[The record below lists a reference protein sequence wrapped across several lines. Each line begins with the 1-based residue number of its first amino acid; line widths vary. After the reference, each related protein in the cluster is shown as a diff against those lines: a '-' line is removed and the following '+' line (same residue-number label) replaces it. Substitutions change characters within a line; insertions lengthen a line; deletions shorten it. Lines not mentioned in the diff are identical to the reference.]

1 MINLTHTQQTILKAA
16 AQRPDGSIN
25 PLPERIKGGA
35 SVKVI
40 NALEAKGLIEN
51 VSINPPYPNW
61 VLTSAAYQ
69 AIGQE
74 PPALPP
80 VENQI
85 IDAMTEETAGEK
97 PEETETPNDPEAGI
111 FSRIALDYLFIDT
124 LETRKSDSL
133 DFHNVSVWGVQSALE
148 AAFQAGVEAAQRKTP
163 QSRGTRANSKQARMI
178 EMMQRPGGAT
188 LEQIAA
194 ETGWNK
200 STIRGAISGTLK
212 KKLGLDVS
220 RDKVDGGTT
229 YHIG

>member
-85 IDAMTEETAGEK
+85 IDTMTEETDTPEDLK
-97 PEETETPNDPEAGI
+97 PGI

-148 AAFQAGVEAAQRKTP
+148 AAFQAGVEAAQRKTS
-163 QSRGTRANSKQARMI
+163 QSRGTRANSKQARII

>member
-85 IDAMTEETAGEK
+85 IDAMTEETDTPEDLK
-97 PEETETPNDPEAGI
+97 PGI
-111 FSRIALDYLFIDT
+111 FSKIAQDHLFIDT
-124 LETRKSDSL
+124 LETRNSDSL

-163 QSRGTRANSKQARMI
+163 RSRGTRVNSKQATMI
-178 EMMQRPGGAT
+178 EMMKHPQGAT
-188 LEQIAA
+188 LDQITE
-194 ETGWNK
+194 ETGWGSN
-200 STIRGAISGTLK
+200 TIRGAISGTLK
-212 KKLGLDVS
+212 KKLGLNVT
-220 RDKVDGGTT
+220 RAKVDGITT
-229 YHIG
+229 YRITE